1 MVMGFISGV
10 ITGVAISA
18 GAAAWYMSRSGQ
30 QFRDQYRVEARLG
43 EMGDLL
49 ERRTREIQSTVNTQF
64 AEMRAADA
72 TADASADATAG
83 DTATRLDDAMASA
96 AEEAAATAAAAET
109 SKKPR
114 RSATA
119 AD

>member
-1 MVMGFISGV
+1 MGFIGGV

-30 QFRDQYRVEARLG
+30 QFRDQHRVEARLG

-64 AEMRAADA
+64 AEMRA
-72 TADASADATAG
+72 TADSTAG
-83 DTATRLDDAMASA
+83 ETAMRLDDARATA
-96 AEEAAATAAAAET
+96 AEEAAASAAAAET
-109 SKKPR
+109 SKKSR

>member
-1 MVMGFISGV
+1 MGFISGV
-10 ITGVAISA
+10 ITGIAVSA

-64 AEMRAADA
+64 AEMRA
-72 TADASADATAG
+72 TADSTVDE
-83 DTATRLDDAMASA
+83 TATRLDDAAAAA
-96 AEEAAATAAAAET
+96 AEEAAATAAAADT
-109 SKKPR
+109 AKRPRKPP
-114 RSATA
+114 A

>member
-1 MVMGFISGV
+1 MGFISGV
-10 ITGVAISA
+10 ITGIAISA

-49 ERRTREIQSTVNTQF
+49 ERRTREIQSTVNTQY
-64 AEMRAADA
+64 AEMRA
-72 TADASADATAG
+72 TADSTANE
-83 DTATRLDDAMASA
+83 TAPWLDDARAAA

-109 SKKPR
+109 AKRPRKPP
-114 RSATA
+114 TA

>member
-1 MVMGFISGV
+1 MGFISGV

-64 AEMRAADA
+64 AEMRATADA
-72 TADASADATAG
+72 TADATAG
-83 DTATRLDDAMASA
+83 DTATRLDDAMATA